1 MKCLNHETKHDITD
15 LVVYSAR
22 AALRQVKTLDLAK
35 STLLFQCLACSAK
48 TLATQKLKKLSR
60 QLFKEWKLS
69 LTQGNFYK
77 CLEAHLLGYEVIWV
91 VPWPNEALTYL

>member
-35 STLLFQCLACSAK
+35 SALIPKCLACSAK
-48 TLATQKLKKLSR
+48 TLATRKLKSLVGNSL
-60 QLFKEWKLS
+60 QNGSFL
-69 LTQGNFYK
+69 LTQESLYK
-77 CLEAHLLGYEVIWV
+77 CLDAHLLG
-91 VPWPNEALTYL
+91 ALAK